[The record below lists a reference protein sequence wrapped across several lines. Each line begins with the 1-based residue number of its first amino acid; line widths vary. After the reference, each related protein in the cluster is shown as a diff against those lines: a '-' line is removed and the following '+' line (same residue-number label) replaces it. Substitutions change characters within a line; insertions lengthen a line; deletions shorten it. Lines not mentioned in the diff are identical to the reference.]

1 MPRIYLNGRSVSRW
15 VVKSSQELAAKKLG
29 QVANWSKEQIG
40 STLKQ
45 WSSQDGQK
53 GTTKAKVVKKPWGI
67 EKLIVK
73 TDRYAMK
80 EIVIEPGHRLSL
92 QYHNEKE
99 ETVYVVEGQLL
110 VSDGNQTYVLGVG
123 EYYHVPPKQ
132 VHRFASLGNSR
143 CVLLECSTPE
153 LDDVVRLADDYNRK

>member
-1 MPRIYLNGRSVSRW
+1 
-15 VVKSSQELAAKKLG
+15 
-29 QVANWSKEQIG
+29 
-40 STLKQ
+40 
-45 WSSQDGQK
+45 
-53 GTTKAKVVKKPWGI
+53 
-67 EKLIVK
+67 
-73 TDRYAMK
+73 MK

-92 QYHNEKE
+92 QYHSEKE